1 MSNPLHIQ
9 QIATRLIALH
19 GAEARA
25 YAAQKADEMLAAGK
39 LYERRTWRRVQEEV
53 ERAMGRDLLGDF
65 PGLAAGLYGDRA
77 EAGGPFAPNNLSSNN
92 LSPKSVASE
101 SRTGDTL
108 ALSTKW
114 MSS

>member
-1 MSNPLHIQ
+1 MSNPLQIH

-19 GAEARA
+19 GPAARS
-25 YAAQKADEMLAAGK
+25 YAANKADEMLAAGK

-65 PGLAAGLYGDRA
+65 PGLAAGLYADT
-77 EAGGPFAPNNLSSNN
+77 EVSDPLLSDHHTSKT
-92 LSPKSVASE
+92 LS
-101 SRTGDTL
+101 
-108 ALSTKW
+108 LSTKW

>member
-1 MSNPLHIQ
+1 VSNPLHIH

-19 GAEARA
+19 GPEARA
-25 YAAQKADEMLAAGK
+25 FAANKADEMLAAGK

-65 PGLAAGLYGDRA
+65 PGLAAGLYNDTDVSDVLSN
-77 EAGGPFAPNNLSSNN
+77 PVAP
-92 LSPKSVASE
+92 K
-101 SRTGDTL
+101 TG